1 MENFTKIKF
10 INSRIFLIVLIIT
23 LGNLK
28 GFSQVTDSDIV
39 KSLLGK
45 NFYEITTKLD
55 SLGVWYHMHLPE
67 DIKEGQKVCSISDSK
82 GSVKV
87 YTFKLYNGK
96 TIDEIKINFRHDS
109 REQVEDAMKIEGQ
122 SAFHVGHYSTDIVFQ
137 WKK

>member
-1 MENFTKIKF
+1 MKTIQKKQ
-10 INSRIFLIVLIIT
+10 LAIVLVFVIT
-23 LGNLK
+23 LIGYK

-45 NFYEITTKLD
+45 NFFTITTKLD

-67 DIKEGQKVCSISDSK
+67 DIKEDQKVCSISDSK

-96 TIDEIKINFRHDS
+96 IVEEIKINFRHDS
-109 REQVEDAMKIEGQ
+109 REQVEDAMNVEG
-122 SAFHVGHYSTDIVFQ
+122 SSGFHVGHYSTDIVFI